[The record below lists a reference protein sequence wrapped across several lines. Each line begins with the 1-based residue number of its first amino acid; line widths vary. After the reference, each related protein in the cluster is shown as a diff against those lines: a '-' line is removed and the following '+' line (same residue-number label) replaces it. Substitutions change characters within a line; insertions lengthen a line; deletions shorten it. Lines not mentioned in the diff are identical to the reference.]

1 MKLRGAKIV
10 KLFIENRTVHTSL
23 FDRQRQ
29 QPSRAR
35 VLKDR
40 SPERKMK
47 WLKTHCTHCGTLV
60 EYASKEYFR
69 GALYCGNCGKAFKLT
84 RLDDF
89 VEEAR
94 DEEKV

>member
-1 MKLRGAKIV
+1 MVTSRAFYRCARARGALI
-10 KLFIENRTVHTSL
+10 
-23 FDRQRQ
+23 
-29 QPSRAR
+29 
-35 VLKDR
+35 
-40 SPERKMK
+40 
-47 WLKTHCTHCGTLV
+47 
-60 EYASKEYFR
+60 EYAPKEYFR